1 MNPIKPTIL
10 AVGLSFL
17 TTSTLAHDSKCPW
30 PEGLHNEVN
39 SLKAEHVKTPG
50 NGETL
55 LQLSTTYQAIG
66 IGKKALEF
74 ADKAIEQ
81 MPKSGSAQ
89 VAKVHALHLLGRVDE
104 SLALANKVYFDQS
117 VEFTRRGMKSWLR
130 HSMLGIYLESGKL
143 KTAEQMIMK
152 QFPDVL
158 DLMDKPVEPLS
169 LKLGIP
175 IHTLEPLIYIYRNT
189 GRAKQADRLARHLT
203 GFSAMSFF
211 ELEPD
216 KLQAS
221 QHWLL
226 ASLWAGVPLAN
237 DKIVAS
243 LRRAYDQGF
252 SMGWRFN
259 YAHHPVYWPLHQ
271 DAGFVGL
278 IKRIEGD
285 MEKARRCLVGG

>member
-1 MNPIKPTIL
+1 MKNLIKLTLI
-10 AVGLSFL
+10 AVVM
-17 TTSTLAHDSKCPW
+17 TTMATSSLAHDSKCPSS
-30 PEGLHNEVN
+30 EGLHNEVIA
-39 SLKAEHVKTPG
+39 LKAQHAKTPG

-66 IGKKALEF
+66 MGKKALEF

-104 SLALANKVYFDQS
+104 ALALAEKVYFDQS
-117 VEFTRRGMKSWLR
+117 VEFTSRGMKSWLR
-130 HSMLGIYLESGKL
+130 HSILAMYLESGKL
-143 KTAEQMIMK
+143 DAAEQMIMK
-152 QFPDVL
+152 QYPDVL
-158 DLMDKPVEPLS
+158 DLMDKPVDPLS

-203 GFSAMSFF
+203 RFSAKSFF

-216 KLQAS
+216 KLQAT

-243 LRRAYDQGF
+243 LQRAYEQGF
-252 SMGWRFN
+252 AMGWRFN
-259 YAHHPVYWPLHQ
+259 YVHHPVYWPLHQ
-271 DAGFVGL
+271 DAGFMRL

-285 MEKARRCLVGG
+285 MTRARGCLNQ